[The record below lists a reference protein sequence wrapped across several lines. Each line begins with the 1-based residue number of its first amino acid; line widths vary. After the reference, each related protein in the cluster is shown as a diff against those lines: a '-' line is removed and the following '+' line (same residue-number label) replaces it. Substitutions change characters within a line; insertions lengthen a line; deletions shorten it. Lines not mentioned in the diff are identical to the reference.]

1 MSGDYSRQTFDPKRD
16 FSGVLMQQGRVQLDA
31 DWNELI
37 DILDR
42 RLRAETTDIIGRC
55 AVPKETPDGFL
66 IRIGAGNTL
75 TIGPGRAYVD
85 GLLAENHGKP
95 PVEFD
100 RALFEVRGTTPVAYN
115 DQPYLPKAP
124 DAPNQGGPHLVYLDV
139 WQREVTY
146 LENLD
151 LIEKAVGVD
160 TTARWQTV
168 WQVRALPDVGSGAT
182 CEGTIQVWE
191 NLIAPSA
198 GRLSTTAVGVATV
211 TDPCLIPPSGGYR
224 GSENQ
229 LYRLEIHDGGAQG
242 KATFKWSR
250 DNASVATSVTA
261 ITAPDKLTVARTGRD
276 SALRFNVGDW
286 IEITD
291 DWREFAQ
298 QPGLIRQIKDVDDV
312 TQIITLTSGLTP
324 SEFPTG
330 NTDPKRHTRIRRW
343 DQRQQV
349 RDTNGNLLVDL
360 DAPGSAGVIPAPTTG
375 TSVILENGV
384 QVTFDTPAGGAYK
397 VGDYWTFAARTAD
410 ASVEELRQAPP
421 RGIHHHYCRLALVT
435 FPNDVTDCRRLWPPE
450 FGGAGCECSF
460 CVTAESHNS
469 GELTIQTAIDQV
481 KSVGG
486 TVCLGPGIF
495 ILRESPVHITGAQS
509 LRVRGHGWRTI
520 LARIGGA
527 SAITVENSLGVVIE
541 EMTVLTSAAANDFSA
556 VVSLSNSVG
565 VTLQRDVI
573 LRLGDSD
580 RGGPAIGASG
590 LLVGTLIRENVV
602 FGHTGIGNLLVQSS
616 TSTGASTVQPAPV
629 LTAALAVQDNSLF
642 CGRRGVS
649 FDGLSLHTLETRL
662 AGNFVNDSPQGGIVA
677 KGWVTPGSGVNVCD
691 NEIHANGQAIVVGVD
706 GARINSNDISPAQ
719 ARRGEGIVL
728 TTGLDRSGLDRC
740 QVLGNRIIGVGG
752 NGISIL
758 ANVRSAMIKN
768 NVIEAVGGG
777 GIVMGNE
784 SSAGVLSIEN
794 NQLLNIAP
802 QANDDKTEVVGIR
815 VVQATRAEIAA
826 NSVVGVGRAALQ
838 GLSRVGIE
846 VIATTSARVAGN
858 EVAEIGPAAEFIGG
872 AAGIACLGTFE
883 RLDVTDNNVS
893 RSQTTP
899 ANPGASL
906 WIAVLLRGPSKS
918 VETASS
924 ATFLIATEN
933 TAFVF
938 LGNRLLALPRGR
950 EIVGVNSNMLEVYGG
965 RESSAMLV
973 SNVGALSFNHN
984 RCLLTS
990 TEKSVAVVARA
1001 VVRAA
1006 IASSNYLQGQAQNI
1020 ALDLHLPE
1028 TGPFTVVGNITS
1040 GPIRVNTK
1048 DLLSPWAPLN
1058 VIAL

>member
-1 MSGDYSRQTFDPKRD
+1 LAEPINTPNPISRRVLDKYLANYYGPGKSIFIEGVGVSDVRACNLSDAGGGTWAHTPPAGKVAIDPVFGRIAFGDAQATPPLVTFHYGFSADMGGGEYERADTFD
-16 FSGVLMQQGRVQLDA
+16 A
-31 DWNELI
+31 
-37 DILDR
+37 
-42 RLRAETTDIIGRC
+42 
-55 AVPKETPDGFL
+55 
-66 IRIGAGNTL
+66 
-75 TIGPGRAYVD
+75 
-85 GLLAENHGKP
+85 LLQ
-95 PVEFD
+95 PVE
-100 RALFEVRGTTPVAYN
+100 
-115 DQPYLPKAP
+115 K
-124 DAPNQGGPHLVYLDV
+124 
-139 WQREVTY
+139 
-146 LENLD
+146 
-151 LIEKAVGVD
+151 
-160 TTARWQTV
+160 
-168 WQVRALPDVGSGAT
+168 
-182 CEGTIQVWE
+182 
-191 NLIAPSA
+191 
-198 GRLSTTAVGVATV
+198 
-211 TDPCLIPPSGGYR
+211 
-224 GSENQ
+224 
-229 LYRLEIHDGGAQG
+229 
-242 KATFKWSR
+242 
-250 DNASVATSVTA
+250 
-261 ITAPDKLTVARTGRD
+261 
-276 SALRFNVGDW
+276 
-286 IEITD
+286 
-291 DWREFAQ
+291 
-298 QPGLIRQIKDVDDV
+298 
-312 TQIITLTSGLTP
+312 
-324 SEFPTG
+324 
-330 NTDPKRHTRIRRW
+330 
-343 DQRQQV
+343 
-349 RDTNGNLLVDL
+349 
-360 DAPGSAGVIPAPTTG
+360 IPAPHATIQGALNAVTG
-375 TSVILENGV
+375 GGV
-384 QVTFDTPAGGAYK
+384 AEISDSGRYLQTPSISANAGKRVELRAANERRPTVVLGGDLLINGGA
-397 VGDYWTFAARTAD
+397 D
-410 ASVEELRQAPP
+410 SE
-421 RGIHHHYCRLALVT
+421 VT
-435 FPNDVTDCRRLWPPE
+435 LNGL
-450 FGGAGCECSF
+450 
-460 CVTAESHNS
+460 
-469 GELTIQTAIDQV
+469 LII
-481 KSVGG
+481 GG

-495 ILRESPVHITGAQS
+495 ILRESPVSITGAQS
-509 LRVRGHGWRTI
+509 LRVRRHGWRTI

-527 SAITVENSLGVVIE
+527 SAITVENSLGVVVE
-541 EMTVLTSAAANDFSA
+541 EMTVLTSAAANDFGA
-556 VVSLSNSVG
+556 AVSLSNSVG

-602 FGHTGIGNLLVQSS
+602 FGPTGIGNLLVQSS
-616 TSTGASTVQPAPV
+616 TSTGAPTVQPAPV

-642 CGRRGVS
+642 CSRSGVS
-649 FDGLSLHTLETRL
+649 FDGLSLHTLETWL

-677 KGWVTPGSGVNVCD
+677 KGWAPPGSGVDVCD

-706 GARINSNDISPAQ
+706 GARVNSNDISPAQ

-740 QVLGNRIIGVGG
+740 QVLGNRVTGVGG

-815 VVQATRAEIAA
+815 VVQAARAEIAA

-893 RSQTTP
+893 RGQTTP
-899 ANPGASL
+899 ANPGASS

-924 ATFLIATEN
+924 ATFLIASES

-950 EIVGVNSNMLEVYGG
+950 EIVGVNGNLLEVYGG

-973 SNVGALSFNHN
+973 RNVGALSFNHN

-990 TEKSVAVVARA
+990 TEQSVAVVARA

-1006 IASSNYLQGQAQNI
+1006 IASSNYLQGEAQNI

-1040 GPIRVNTK
+1040 GPIRINNHE
-1048 DLLSPWAPLN
+1048 LPPPWAPLN
-1058 VIAL
+1058 VIAR